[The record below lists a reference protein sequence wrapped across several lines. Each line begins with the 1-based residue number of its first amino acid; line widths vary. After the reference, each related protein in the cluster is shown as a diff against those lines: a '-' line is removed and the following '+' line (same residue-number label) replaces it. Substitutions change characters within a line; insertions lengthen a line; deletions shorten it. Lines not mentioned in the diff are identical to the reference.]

1 MPIGA
6 QGTAE
11 VRVRTNGLQKPLHVL
26 QLSSWVVV
34 FLDVLLFSIIGIP
47 LIESDILKVLISACF
62 SVSVIVLVLAA
73 IQATCCDPADPHI
86 RRQDHGVRVNKEEDE
101 NLPYCAQCDS
111 TVFSRS
117 KHCRACNKCVRE
129 FDHHCMWVNNCVG
142 AQNYRAFATCIVSVA
157 VMTANILGVSGYL
170 LLEFFIDDQEFESRW
185 VKHFLFENVAKEV
198 ALVPFIFLAV
208 VNCPFFVL
216 DMQLVLLHIFLTW
229 QNVTTYEYIMNK
241 RNASLENEY
250 NQDANKSDSK
260 GGMRT
265 LPRCL
270 DWIVIRRRR
279 RKQDANA
286 KAGKTAPKPDTP
298 EASQAPL
305 ESVPPPPETVPS
317 STAPPVAETLETGA
331 MWATEGSGGS
341 EPLENPDDRRTSPV
355 LYGASLGTPGNSPM
369 V

>member
-1 MPIGA
+1 
-6 QGTAE
+6 
-11 VRVRTNGLQKPLHVL
+11 
-26 QLSSWVVV
+26 
-34 FLDVLLFSIIGIP
+34 
-47 LIESDILKVLISACF
+47 
-62 SVSVIVLVLAA
+62 
-73 IQATCCDPADPHI
+73 
-86 RRQDHGVRVNKEEDE
+86 
-101 NLPYCAQCDS
+101 
-111 TVFSRS
+111 
-117 KHCRACNKCVRE
+117 
-129 FDHHCMWVNNCVG
+129 
-142 AQNYRAFATCIVSVA
+142 
-157 VMTANILGVSGYL
+157 MTANILGVSGYL

-286 KAGKTAPKPDTP
+286 KVGKTAPKPDTP